1 MQPTLAPA
9 GGAGASGAGTPG
21 ALPLRRVDRFTYTAL
36 GAAILLALVAAGSG
50 VKTLPIIIAITGCLT
65 FAAAHTWLLQWR
77 TMLGAIIV
85 CILFIPIKRYELPV
99 NLPMQLEP
107 YRLVVL
113 GVGAGML
120 ASLLI
125 DNRLQLRSTGLDVPI
140 AMIALAMLLS
150 VLTRSGHILGEGLGK
165 YSFRSVS
172 FFATYIIVFY
182 LVTLA
187 VRRRSDVE
195 TLLRLLVMGAA
206 IVGALAIV
214 EEYAQYNFF
223 DHLQQYFP
231 VLRFQGVPYT
241 TDRGGVR
248 AYASAQHPIA
258 MGAALIL
265 ILPMAIYLAHSTRQK
280 RWWICCGLLILGALA
295 TKSRTAIIMIVV
307 ILVVMWILKPRETRR
322 LLPKAILPMLIAAHF
337 VMPGTLGTLKNSIFP
352 SGGLVN
358 AETNADVSWHSNYG
372 KGRIGQWDP
381 ALKEWQ
387 LTPLFGQG
395 AGTRVSDLE
404 DPKMNA
410 PILDDQW
417 LWSLLELGVFGV
429 VALLW
434 FFVAAIKR
442 FGRLAKRDPTE
453 NSWLLTGFAA
463 STTAYAVGM
472 LTFDAFNFVQVTML
486 MFLIVALGVA
496 TLRPESSDEPASA
509 TKPAARS

>member
-9 GGAGASGAGTPG
+9 AAAGAAHDAPPAAARRLPPRRIDRLTVAG
-21 ALPLRRVDRFTYTAL
+21 LIL
-36 GAAILLALVAAGSG
+36 AALLALLAAASG
-50 VKTLPIIIAITGCLT
+50 VHTLPIMLLIVAALT
-65 FAAAHTWLLQWR
+65 FAAAHAWLLSWR
-77 TMLGAIIV
+77 TLLGAIIL
-85 CILFIPIKRYELPV
+85 CILLIPIKRYELPV

-107 YRLVVL
+107 YRLLVL

-120 ASLLI
+120 GSLLI
-125 DNRLQLRSTGLDVPI
+125 DNRLQIRATGLDAPI
-140 AMIALAMLLS
+140 AMIALAMMLS

-187 VRRRSDVE
+187 ARRRSDVE
-195 TLLRLLVMGAA
+195 VLLRLLVLGATLVA
-206 IVGALAIV
+206 VLAVV
-214 EEYAQYNFF
+214 EEWGHYNFF
-223 DHLQQYFP
+223 DHLQQYIP

-248 AYASAQHPIA
+248 AYASSQHPIA

-265 ILPMAIYLAHSTRQK
+265 VLPLAIYLGHSTRHR
-280 RWWICCGLLILGALA
+280 RWWICCGLLVLGAMA
-295 TKSRTAIIMIVV
+295 TKSRTAIIMLVV
-307 ILVVMWILKPRETRR
+307 ILVVMWILKPAETRR
-322 LLPKAILPMLIAAHF
+322 SVPKMIIPLLIVAHIA
-337 VMPGTLGTLKNSIFP
+337 MPGTLGTFKSAFFP
-352 SGGLVN
+352 SDGLVGS
-358 AETNADVSWHSNYG
+358 ETNADVSWHSNYG
-372 KGRIGQWDP
+372 KGRIGEWGP
-381 ALKEWQ
+381 ALQEWQ

-429 VALLW
+429 VALIW

-442 FGRLAKRDPTE
+442 FGRLARRDPTE
-453 NSWLLTGFAA
+453 NSWLLTGLAA

-472 LTFDAFNFVQVTML
+472 LTFDAFNFVQVTMM

-496 TLRPESSDEPASA
+496 TLGPEDSEP
-509 TKPAARS
+509 PAVTR

>member
-1 MQPTLAPA
+1 DRLTILALLA
-9 GGAGASGAGTPG
+9 AVV
-21 ALPLRRVDRFTYTAL
+21 LAL
-36 GAAILLALVAAGSG
+36 GAAAGG
-50 VKTLPIIIAITGCLT
+50 FHALPITLLITSCLT

-77 TMLGAIIV
+77 TMLGAV
-85 CILFIPIKRYELPV
+85 VLCILFVPIKRYELPV
-99 NLPMQLEP
+99 SLPMQLEP
-107 YRLVVL
+107 YRLLVL

-125 DNRLQLRSTGLDVPI
+125 DRRLRLRATGLDAPL
-140 AMIALAMLLS
+140 AMLALAMLLS
-150 VLTRSGHILGEGLGK
+150 VMTRSGHILSEGLSK

-172 FFATYIIVFY
+172 FFATYLIVFY

-187 VRRRSDVE
+187 IRRRSDVE
-195 TLLRLLVMGAA
+195 MLLRLLVFGATV
-206 IVGALAIV
+206 VGLLAVV
-214 EEYAQYNFF
+214 EEWAGYNFF
-223 DHLQQYFP
+223 DHLQQY
-231 VLRFQGVPYT
+231 VSILRFQGVPYT

-265 ILPMAIYLAHSTRQK
+265 VLPLGIYLAHSTRKK
-280 RWWICCGLLILGALA
+280 RWWLACGLLVLGALA

-307 ILVVMWILKPRETRR
+307 ILVVLSILKPVEARR
-322 LLPKAILPMLIAAHF
+322 LVPKMVIPLLLVAH
-337 VMPGTLGTLKNSIFP
+337 VAMPGTLGTLKSTIFP
-352 SGGLVN
+352 SGGIVN

-372 KGRIGQWDP
+372 KGRIGEWGP
-381 ALKEWQ
+381 ALQEWQ

-434 FFVAAIKR
+434 FFVAAIRR
-442 FGRLAKRDPTE
+442 FGGLARRDPTE
-453 NSWLLTGFAA
+453 NSWLLTGLAA

-472 LTFDAFNFVQVTML
+472 LTFDAFNFVQVTMM

-496 TLRPESSDEPASA
+496 ALRSEPSEDAEPA
-509 TKPAARS
+509 R